1 MKGGKILEAKTISM
15 HIAIFK
21 LIGENLP
28 LLRSEL
34 MLTCFFCLI
43 LSGNLLLP
51 LSLTAAV
58 KEGNAAD
65 KIQEAI
71 LKMVDLKTIGNMSV
85 TNVIIK
91 SKLCIIV
98 FYSC

>member
-1 MKGGKILEAKTISM
+1 MMTQ
-15 HIAIFK
+15 
-21 LIGENLP
+21 
-28 LLRSEL
+28 
-34 MLTCFFCLI
+34 
-43 LSGNLLLP
+43 
-51 LSLTAAV
+51 

-85 TNVIIK
+85 TSVIIK
-91 SKLCIIV
+91 GKLCIIV

>member
-1 MKGGKILEAKTISM
+1 
-15 HIAIFK
+15 
-21 LIGENLP
+21 
-28 LLRSEL
+28 

-43 LSGNLLLP
+43 LSGNLPLR
-51 LSLTAAV
+51 LSLTAAA

-85 TNVIIK
+85 TSVIIK
-91 SKLCIIV
+91 GKLCIIV

>member
-1 MKGGKILEAKTISM
+1 
-15 HIAIFK
+15 
-21 LIGENLP
+21 
-28 LLRSEL
+28 

-43 LSGNLLLP
+43 LSGNLPLR

-85 TNVIIK
+85 TSVIIK
-91 SKLCIIV
+91 GKLCIIV

>member
-1 MKGGKILEAKTISM
+1 
-15 HIAIFK
+15 
-21 LIGENLP
+21 
-28 LLRSEL
+28 

-43 LSGNLLLP
+43 LSGNLPLH

-85 TNVIIK
+85 TSVIIK
-91 SKLCIIV
+91 GKLCIIV

>member
-1 MKGGKILEAKTISM
+1 
-15 HIAIFK
+15 
-21 LIGENLP
+21 
-28 LLRSEL
+28 

-43 LSGNLLLP
+43 LSGNLPLR

-71 LKMVDLKTIGNMSV
+71 LKMIDLKTIGNMSV
-85 TNVIIK
+85 TSVIIK
-91 SKLCIIV
+91 GKLCIIV

>member
-1 MKGGKILEAKTISM
+1 
-15 HIAIFK
+15 
-21 LIGENLP
+21 
-28 LLRSEL
+28 

-43 LSGNLLLP
+43 LSGNLRLP

-71 LKMVDLKTIGNMSV
+71 LKMADLKTIGNMSV
-85 TNVIIK
+85 TSVIIK
-91 SKLCIIV
+91 GKLCIIV
-98 FYSC
+98 FYSCLLLPRNNSRGGSRGREQGVRTPP

>member
-1 MKGGKILEAKTISM
+1 
-15 HIAIFK
+15 
-21 LIGENLP
+21 
-28 LLRSEL
+28 

-43 LSGNLLLP
+43 LSGNLPLR

-85 TNVIIK
+85 TSVIIK
-91 SKLCIIV
+91 GKLCIIE

>member
-1 MKGGKILEAKTISM
+1 
-15 HIAIFK
+15 
-21 LIGENLP
+21 
-28 LLRSEL
+28 

-43 LSGNLLLP
+43 LSGNLPLR

-71 LKMVDLKTIGNMSV
+71 LNMVDLKTIGNMSV
-85 TNVIIK
+85 TSAIIK
-91 SKLCIIV
+91 GKLCIIV

>member
-1 MKGGKILEAKTISM
+1 
-15 HIAIFK
+15 
-21 LIGENLP
+21 
-28 LLRSEL
+28 

-43 LSGNLLLP
+43 LSGNLPLR

-65 KIQEAI
+65 EIQEAI

-85 TNVIIK
+85 TSVIIK
-91 SKLCIIV
+91 GKLCIIV

>member
-1 MKGGKILEAKTISM
+1 
-15 HIAIFK
+15 
-21 LIGENLP
+21 
-28 LLRSEL
+28 

-85 TNVIIK
+85 TSVIIK
-91 SKLCIIV
+91 GKLCIIV
-98 FYSC
+98 FYQGHPTRI

>member
-1 MKGGKILEAKTISM
+1 
-15 HIAIFK
+15 
-21 LIGENLP
+21 
-28 LLRSEL
+28 

-43 LSGNLLLP
+43 LSGNLPLR

-85 TNVIIK
+85 TSAIIK
-91 SKLCIIV
+91 GKLCIIV

>member
-1 MKGGKILEAKTISM
+1 
-15 HIAIFK
+15 
-21 LIGENLP
+21 
-28 LLRSEL
+28 

-43 LSGNLLLP
+43 LSGNLPLR

-85 TNVIIK
+85 TSVIIEG
-91 SKLCIIV
+91 KLCIIV